1 VTEADHV
8 EVSSQGIPAAP
19 EWPEGETPDPPAE
32 PTSWFA
38 GEFTAAH
45 AEMVT
50 GFDALKAQIAAD
62 SAALHADMDARW
74 QDLGLHYAKACDPT
88 TCTTCLA
95 TAEDGE
101 R

>member
-1 VTEADHV
+1 MTET
-8 EVSSQGIPAAP
+8 PAVPTTTP
-19 EWPEGETPDPPAE
+19 EWPEGETPDPPTQETSAAASEWPADNPTPDLDPPTE

-50 GFDALKAQIAAD
+50 GFDALKTQIAAD

-74 QDLGLHYAKACDPT
+74 QKLIDKLRGQ
-88 TCTTCLA
+88 
-95 TAEDGE
+95 
-101 R
+101 